1 MYKLVEPFENGKIYN
16 YNKKDAIKEIFKDL
30 KQLNTINVKI
40 KIQDIRNGNEHNYF
54 IIDKKNHYKVNF

>member
-30 KQLNTINVKI
+30 KQLNINKC
-40 KIQDIRNGNEHNYF
+40 
-54 IIDKKNHYKVNF
+54 KN